1 MTHYELTADRLAIE
15 EKMALYRSG
24 GDVPLN
30 YQALKDA
37 CSMLHTDVLILLN
50 IMSMRT
56 SGNLLEVGPYLGGS
70 TIALASGLEE
80 GSGRKVVSIEAAQG
94 FGHPDFPSEN
104 IIRDLRKNLETWG
117 QIHKV
122 EIVEG
127 FSRETPIVD
136 RVHNLLPPR
145 TVSVCFLDAD
155 GHPEKDLQYYE
166 DLLETG
172 AYVLVDDFMSPG
184 SDKGDST
191 REEIRRLEEAG
202 KVFPYGIYGWG
213 TWVGRYVL

>member
-1 MTHYELTADRLAIE
+1 MNKSELTVDRLAIE
-15 EKMALYRSG
+15 EQMALFRSG
-24 GDVPLN
+24 GSVPLN

-50 IMSMRT
+50 IMATRSQ
-56 SGNLLEVGPYLGGS
+56 GNLLEVGPYLGGS
-70 TIALASGLEE
+70 TIALASGVQD
-80 GSGRKVVSIEAAQG
+80 STGRKVVSIEAAQG

-117 QIHKV
+117 QIGKV
-122 EIVEG
+122 DIVEG
-127 FSRETPIVD
+127 FSREAPIVQ
-136 RVHNLLPPR
+136 RVRQLLPPK

-155 GHPEKDLQYYE
+155 GHPEKDLEHYE

-172 AYVLVDDFMSPG
+172 AYLLVDDFMSPG

-191 REEIRRLEEAG
+191 REEISRLIDSG
-202 KVFPYGIYGWG
+202 KVVPYGIYGWG